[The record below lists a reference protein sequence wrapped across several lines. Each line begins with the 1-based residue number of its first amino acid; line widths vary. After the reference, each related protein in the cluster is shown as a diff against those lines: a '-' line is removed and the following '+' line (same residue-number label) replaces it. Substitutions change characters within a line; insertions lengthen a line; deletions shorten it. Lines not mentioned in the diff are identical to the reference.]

1 MSALGG
7 LRRQVGV
14 LGRAPGFRLL
24 FLATIG
30 STLGTLLAT
39 IALVVDVKDRT
50 ESGAWVSA
58 LFIVQFLPAVAV
70 GLLFGPLLDRLSRRK
85 TMIVADLTRACVFVA
100 LVFVHAAGAIVAL
113 ATVAGFATGFFRP
126 AAYAGLPNL
135 VEREDLSAA
144 NSVLQT
150 GDNTAWAVGPILGGV
165 LVAAVGP
172 HPAYWIN
179 AASFVVSALLLAGI
193 PARKLQ
199 AAAAATHGH
208 LRDLREGVA
217 FVVRSAPLRTVLFA
231 WTLAMLAIAA
241 INATEVFLAKD
252 SFNGGDFGFGL
263 MYGATGVGLAI
274 GSLSGGR
281 WVEVRPIAVV
291 YGGGIT
297 LLALAFGLASVAPN
311 VWVASLCCLLGGIG
325 DGAAVL
331 CNSLLVQRG
340 APDEFRGRAF
350 TVIMGVNY
358 VAFGLG
364 FLLGGLL
371 NDSYGARWV
380 WGGSA
385 IVLAA
390 AGTLAY
396 VLARG
401 VGERGAEP
409 ELEPAV

>member
-1 MSALGG
+1 MHG

-14 LGRAPGFRLL
+14 IGRSAGFRLL
-24 FLATIG
+24 FFATIG

-50 ESGAWVSA
+50 QSGPWVSA

-70 GLLFGPLLDRLSRRK
+70 GLMGGPLLDRLSRRN
-85 TMIVADLTRACVFVA
+85 TMIAADLVRAGVFA
-100 LVFVHAAGAIVAL
+100 GLVFVHSAAAIIAL

-135 VEREDLSAA
+135 VESDDLAAA

-150 GDNTAWAVGPILGGV
+150 GDNLSWAAGPVLGGV
-165 LVAAVGP
+165 LVAALGP

-179 AASFVVSALLLAGI
+179 AASFVLSALLLSGI
-193 PARKLQ
+193 PAAKLQ
-199 AAAAATHGH
+199 AAAAATRGH
-208 LRDLREGVA
+208 VRDLREGVR
-217 FVVRSAPLRTVLFA
+217 FVLGSAPLRTVLVA

-274 GSLSGGR
+274 GSLLGGR
-281 WVEVRPIAVV
+281 WVEVRPIALV
-291 YGGGIT
+291 YGAGIG
-297 LLALAFGLASVAPN
+297 LLALAFGAAAVAPN

-340 APDEFRGRAF
+340 APDEMRGRAF

-358 VAFGLG
+358 VAFGIG
-364 FLLGGLL
+364 FLLGGVLHE
-371 NDSYGARWV
+371 SYGARWV

-385 IVLAA
+385 IVLAG
-390 AGTLAY
+390 AGALAY
-396 VLARG
+396 ALARA
-401 VGERGAEP
+401 VPERVP
-409 ELEPAV
+409 EREAAPEPAL

>member
-1 MSALGG
+1 LRGVEG
-7 LRRQVGV
+7 LRRQLGVVG
-14 LGRAPGFRLL
+14 RSPGFRLL

-50 ESGAWVSA
+50 NSGPWVSA

-70 GLLFGPLLDRLSRRK
+70 GLFFGPLLDRLSRRG
-85 TMIVADLTRACVFVA
+85 TMVAADLVRAAVFVA
-100 LVFVHAAGAIVAL
+100 LVFVHSAGAIIAL

-135 VEREDLSAA
+135 VEAEDLAAA

-150 GDNTAWAVGPILGGV
+150 GDNLSWAVGPVLGGV

-172 HPAYWIN
+172 HPAYWVN
-179 AASFVVSALLLAGI
+179 AVSFVLSALLLSGI
-193 PARKLQ
+193 PAERLQ
-199 AAAAATHGH
+199 AAAAATRGH
-208 LRDLREGVA
+208 LRDLREGIVFVA
-217 FVVRSAPLRTVLFA
+217 RSAPLRTVLLA

-274 GSLSGGR
+274 GSLGGGR

-291 YGGGIT
+291 YGGGIA
-297 LLALAFGLASVAPN
+297 LLALAFGTAAVAPN

-340 APDEFRGRAF
+340 APDEMRGRAF

-358 VAFGLG
+358 VAFGVG
-364 FLLGGLL
+364 FLLGGVLH
-371 NDSYGARWV
+371 DSYGARWV

-390 AGTLAY
+390 AGVLAY
-396 VLARG
+396 ALARG
-401 VGERGAEP
+401 VPRRAAEP
-409 ELEPAV
+409 ELAV

>member
-1 MSALGG
+1 MDA
-7 LRRQVGV
+7 LRRQLGVVG
-14 LGRAPGFRLL
+14 RSPGFRLL

-50 ESGAWVSA
+50 ESGPWVSA
-58 LFIVQFLPAVAV
+58 LFVVQFLPAVAV
-70 GLLFGPLLDRLSRRK
+70 GLFFGPLLDRLSRRA
-85 TMIVADLTRACVFVA
+85 TMIAADFVRAAVFVA
-100 LVFVHAAGAIVAL
+100 LLFVHSAGTIVAL

-135 VEREDLSAA
+135 VEADDLPAA
-144 NSVLQT
+144 NAVLQT
-150 GDNTAWAVGPILGGV
+150 GDNTAWAVGPVLGGV
-165 LVAAVGP
+165 LVAALGP

-179 AASFVVSALLLAGI
+179 AGSFVLSGLLLAAI
-193 PARKLQ
+193 PAQKLQ
-199 AAAAATHGH
+199 AVAAATRGH

-217 FVVRSAPLRTVLFA
+217 FVIRSAPLRTVLLA

-252 SFNGGDFGFGL
+252 TFNGCDFGFGL

-274 GSLSGGR
+274 GSLVGGR
-281 WVEVRPIAVV
+281 WVEVRPIALV

-297 LLALAFGLASVAPN
+297 LLALAFGLAAISPN
-311 VWVASLCCLLGGIG
+311 VWLASLCCLLGGIG

-340 APDEFRGRAF
+340 APDEMRGRAF
-350 TVIMGVNY
+350 TVIMAVNY
-358 VAFGLG
+358 AAFGIG
-364 FLLGGLL
+364 FLLGGVLH
-371 NDSYGARWV
+371 DAYGARWV

-385 IVLAA
+385 IMLAG
-390 AGTLAY
+390 AGACAY
-396 VLARG
+396 LLARG
-401 VGERGAEP
+401 VPHRAAEP
-409 ELEPAV
+409 KPEPAV